1 MLSLYAP
8 TQDHERNV
16 TGESTFFLDRL
27 VAPPWDV
34 LVEYVGDFRER
45 GGTRQLLQFATEL
58 RVGRSKSQ

>member
-34 LVEYVGDFRER
+34 LVEYEVIFVNV
-45 GGTRQLLQFATEL
+45 
-58 RVGRSKSQ
+58 VGRASCCNSRLN